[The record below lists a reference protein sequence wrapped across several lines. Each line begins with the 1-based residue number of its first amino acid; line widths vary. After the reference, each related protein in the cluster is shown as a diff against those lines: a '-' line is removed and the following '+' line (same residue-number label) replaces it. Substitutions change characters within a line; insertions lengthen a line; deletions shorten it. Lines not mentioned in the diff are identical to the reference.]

1 MLVQH
6 QEKLVRLG
14 LLTNLDEVAAARR
27 SWQRLMGPTGVNF
40 FKIEQDRDGKK
51 CWKHLL
57 SGRDQALLSLRA
69 LKEGLVKAKERRFL
83 AQSEAKLCMTE
94 RKYQSKKEGIK
105 RKCDLVKHKE
115 SKRLSKKEM
124 NIKRR
129 NSDCRKHVLCNWIMK
144 EISGRDQERT
154 GT

>member
-1 MLVQH
+1 MSNSGYSTASIAGRTESKEWTACSVLEARLGMLVQH

-40 FKIEQDRDGKK
+40 FKIEQDRYGKK

-94 RKYQSKKEGIK
+94 RKYQSKKEVIK
-105 RKCDLVKHKE
+105 RK
-115 SKRLSKKEM
+115 
-124 NIKRR
+124 
-129 NSDCRKHVLCNWIMK
+129 
-144 EISGRDQERT
+144 
-154 GT
+154 